1 MYVKD
6 KMTANP
12 YTIQPDTSISDA
24 FSIMKDN
31 GFHQLPVVKGG
42 KLVGLLT
49 EKELQNV
56 TPSTA
61 TSLSVYEL
69 NYLLTKITVAQAMIT
84 NPITI
89 EADALL
95 EKAAV
100 LMRSHDVRAL
110 PVMDGKKLVGVIT
123 QSDIFDAF
131 IEMMGA
137 RNAGARL
144 EIKVP
149 SKAGIGADILGIIRD
164 AGVNILHM
172 VLNNGNS
179 ENGELIMKLDSEDVD
194 DICKKLRERGYAVN
208 CG

>member
-110 PVMDGKKLVGVIT
+110 PVMEDKKLVGVIT

-149 SKAGIGADILGIIRD
+149 NKAGIGADILGIIRD

-172 VLNNGNS
+172 VLNNGNT

-194 DICKKLRERGYAVN
+194 DICKQLREKGYAVN

>member
-1 MYVKD
+1 
-6 KMTANP
+6 
-12 YTIQPDTSISDA
+12 
-24 FSIMKDN
+24 
-31 GFHQLPVVKGG
+31 
-42 KLVGLLT
+42 
-49 EKELQNV
+49 
-56 TPSTA
+56 
-61 TSLSVYEL
+61 
-69 NYLLTKITVAQAMIT
+69 
-84 NPITI
+84 
-89 EADALL
+89 
-95 EKAAV
+95 
-100 LMRSHDVRAL
+100 
-110 PVMDGKKLVGVIT
+110 MDGKKLVGVIT